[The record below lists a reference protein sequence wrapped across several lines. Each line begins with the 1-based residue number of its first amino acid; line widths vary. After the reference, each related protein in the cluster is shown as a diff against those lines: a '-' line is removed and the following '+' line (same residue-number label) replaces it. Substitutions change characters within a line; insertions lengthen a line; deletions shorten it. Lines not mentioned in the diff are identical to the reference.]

1 MPYPLLTLNGSVIQ
15 ESNNIK
21 LHGILIASKL
31 TFEYHLRH
39 LSNNLSQKNG
49 IERKCISVFN
59 DLDIAR
65 KCFNAF
71 ILSFFEYCYPVW
83 MSAAE
88 CHMKLLFRNF
98 WCLMFLL
105 QASDISIE
113 HRWQA

>member
-1 MPYPLLTLNGSVIQ
+1 MWDMLLNPNKSHSLILSRSRSLQFPHPPLILNGSVIQ

-21 LHGILIASKL
+21 LHGILIDSKL

-39 LSNNLSQKNG
+39 LYNNLSQKNC

-71 ILSFFEYCYPVW
+71 ILSFF
-83 MSAAE
+83 
-88 CHMKLLFRNF
+88 
-98 WCLMFLL
+98 
-105 QASDISIE
+105 
-113 HRWQA
+113 